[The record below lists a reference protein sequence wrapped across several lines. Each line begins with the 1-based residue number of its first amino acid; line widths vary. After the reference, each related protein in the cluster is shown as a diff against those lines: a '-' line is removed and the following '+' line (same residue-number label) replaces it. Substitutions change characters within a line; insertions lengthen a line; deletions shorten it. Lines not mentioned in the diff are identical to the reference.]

1 MEFWS
6 RPGSSAVN
14 RLKGR
19 ENVIQLSSE
28 KEEEEHVLP
37 PFPHTDK
44 PRAPHFSFRL
54 NRPLW
59 LLLGPDW
66 PWPPPTTL
74 SPALDPFRTHRTSM
88 RPLTSSSFRIGPRS
102 WVRTVRKWRA
112 RPASTC
118 DAKGTVRLLVDMR
131 LRHQPHFS
139 FCLYVGIPAH

>member
-1 MEFWS
+1 MKFNFLPRRRKRSMSSLCS
-6 RPGSSAVN
+6 RTPTSPEHHTFPLGLTVRYGSSWAQT
-14 RLKGR
+14 G
-19 ENVIQLSSE
+19 
-28 KEEEEHVLP
+28 
-37 PFPHTDK
+37 
-44 PRAPHFSFRL
+44 
-54 NRPLW
+54 
-59 LLLGPDW
+59 LGHH
-66 PWPPPTTL
+66 PPPTTL

-112 RPASTC
+112 RPASTY